1 MKKLISQFT
10 FGIIILCIPSFL
22 RAQTPE
28 QKLEALGFR
37 LKEPRQPEAN
47 YVNAVR
53 TGNLV
58 FLAGTGPAKPEGG
71 YVTGKVGKDIT
82 QEDGYH
88 AAELTG
94 VALLSNLKA
103 AIGDLSKVKR
113 IVRVFGMVNCTED
126 FGNQPEVINGF
137 SDLMVKVFGEEVGKH
152 ARCAVGMQSLP
163 RNISV
168 EIEMIVE
175 VED

>member
-1 MKKLISQFT
+1 MKKS
-10 FGIIILCIPSFL
+10 IPSLLVGTSFIL
-22 RAQTPE
+22 FPLFVSAQTPE
-28 QKLEALGFR
+28 QKLEAMGYK
-37 LKEPRQPEAN
+37 LKNPVAPEAN

-71 YVTGKVGKDIT
+71 YVTGKVGKDLT
-82 QEDGYH
+82 QDEGYH

-103 AIGDLSKVKR
+103 EIGDLSKVKK
-113 IVRVFGMVNCTED
+113 IVRVFGMVNCTDD

-137 SDLMVKVFGEEVGKH
+137 SDLMVKIFGEEIGKH
-152 ARCAVGMQSLP
+152 ARCAVGMMSLP
-163 RNISV
+163 RNIAV
-168 EIEMIVE
+168 EIEMVVE